1 MRSSYIRQQFHEWG
15 QKGLTRGPKDIVVG
29 KGVLGGRMVVGCRRL
44 GSMVLDGMEDHTT
57 LHGLVLHGLVLHGLL
72 ALLFLLFLHD
82 LFFLHDL
89 QDLHDLHDLLFLH
102 VLDLILKEKK
112 IIVKNH
118 RYTGLVLQEQLD
130 ANITVVIK

>member
-57 LHGLVLHGLVLHGLL
+57 LHGLVLHGLGLHGLL
-72 ALLFLLFLHD
+72 AL
-82 LFFLHDL
+82 FF
-89 QDLHDLHDLLFLH
+89 LHDLLFLH
-102 VLDLILKEKK
+102 GLYGLHGLFLHGLFLHGLDLILKEKNELLK
-112 IIVKNH
+112 IIV
-118 RYTGLVLQEQLD
+118 LVFQEQLD
-130 ANITVVIK
+130 ANITVAIK